1 MDDIYI
7 KVKLEKK
14 VTNDKIKYIINYI
27 DIAKEY
33 KKHHKKAFNLDSF
46 CESKVWNPKEG
57 YHVLGYATKRVT
69 HLGETDDFK
78 KELRAK
84 KKHIF
89 NVKDEMTLNKTRYEE
104 PNLKYLKKEN

>member
-1 MDDIYI
+1 
-7 KVKLEKK
+7 
-14 VTNDKIKYIINYI
+14 
-27 DIAKEY
+27 
-33 KKHHKKAFNLDSF
+33 
-46 CESKVWNPKEG
+46 
-57 YHVLGYATKRVT
+57 LGYATKRVT

-84 KKHIF
+84 EKHIF